1 MEKKTIYFIIALNF
15 LIIMALSIFLY
26 GIKKSNEGEIIIEQ
40 NKLVNVEMPK
50 ENVEKLKWE
59 GYNVEF
65 PYFNEF
71 TNRVENLVDGSV
83 YQSIG
88 MFNKETE
95 EGCTLMIY
103 TGENEFESVKDL
115 MYSLANGTKNNTN
128 ISNDTIKVYENAKFD
143 KEEAFK
149 LKYKNS
155 DGINVYELVTIHDEK
170 QYVFMYSAK
179 DENYD
184 ENKAEFLFNNVKF
197 LDN

>member
-59 GYNVEF
+59 DYNVEF

-115 MYSLANGTKNNTN
+115 MYSLANGAKNNTN

-143 KEEAFK
+143 NEEAFN

>member
-59 GYNVEF
+59 DYNVEF

-71 TNRVENLVDGSV
+71 TNRVENLVEGSV

-115 MYSLANGTKNNTN
+115 MYSLANGAKNNTN
-128 ISNDTIKVYENAKFD
+128 ISNDTIKVYENTKFD

>member
-59 GYNVEF
+59 DYNVEF

-115 MYSLANGTKNNTN
+115 MYSLANGAKNNTN

-143 KEEAFK
+143 NEEAFK

>member
-71 TNRVENLVDGSV
+71 TNRVENLVDGRV

-115 MYSLANGTKNNTN
+115 MYSLANGAKNNTN

>member
-59 GYNVEF
+59 DYNVEF
-65 PYFNEF
+65 TYFNEF
-71 TNRVENLVDGSV
+71 TNRVENLVEGSV

-115 MYSLANGTKNNTN
+115 MYSLANGAKNNTN

>member
-59 GYNVEF
+59 DYNVEF

-71 TNRVENLVDGSV
+71 TNRVENLVEGSV

-115 MYSLANGTKNNTN
+115 MYSLANGAKNNTN

-143 KEEAFK
+143 NEEAFK

>member
-59 GYNVEF
+59 DYNVEF

-103 TGENEFESVKDL
+103 TGENEIESVKDL
-115 MYSLANGTKNNTN
+115 MYSLANGAKNNTN

-143 KEEAFK
+143 NEEAFK

>member
-59 GYNVEF
+59 DYNVEF

-71 TNRVENLVDGSV
+71 TNRVENLVEESV

-115 MYSLANGTKNNTN
+115 MYSLANGAKNNTN

-155 DGINVYELVTIHDEK
+155 DGMYELVTIHDEK

>member
-59 GYNVEF
+59 DYNVEF

-71 TNRVENLVDGSV
+71 TNRVENLVEGSV

-103 TGENEFESVKDL
+103 TGENEFESVNDL
-115 MYSLANGTKNNTN
+115 MYSLANGAKNNTN

>member
-26 GIKKSNEGEIIIEQ
+26 VIKKSNEGEIIIEQ

-59 GYNVEF
+59 DYNVEF

-115 MYSLANGTKNNTN
+115 MYSLANGAKNNTN

-143 KEEAFK
+143 NEEAFK

>member
-50 ENVEKLKWE
+50 EKVEKLKWE
-59 GYNVEF
+59 DYNVEF

-71 TNRVENLVDGSV
+71 TNRVENLVKGSV

-115 MYSLANGTKNNTN
+115 MYSLANGAKITQ
-128 ISNDTIKVYENAKFD
+128 IYLTIP
-143 KEEAFK
+143 
-149 LKYKNS
+149 
-155 DGINVYELVTIHDEK
+155 
-170 QYVFMYSAK
+170 
-179 DENYD
+179 
-184 ENKAEFLFNNVKF
+184 
-197 LDN
+197 

>member
-50 ENVEKLKWE
+50 EKVEKLKWE
-59 GYNVEF
+59 DYNVEF

-71 TNRVENLVDGSV
+71 TNRVENLVKGSV

-115 MYSLANGTKNNTN
+115 MYSLANGAKNNTN

-143 KEEAFK
+143 NEEAFK

>member
-15 LIIMALSIFLY
+15 LIIMALSIFLS
-26 GIKKSNEGEIIIEQ
+26 GRKKSNEGEIIIEQ

-59 GYNVEF
+59 DYNVEF

-115 MYSLANGTKNNTN
+115 MYSLANGAKNNTN